1 MKVLFL
7 DIDGVLNS
15 NGTIRAF
22 GFDFIDPHLVDLVGV
37 IVDQTDAKIVLSS
50 TWRLSPEDKK
60 LVEDALT
67 RAGLSLMDCTPNLC
81 GNGKW
86 VSRSE
91 EIKKWLSEN
100 PVDKFAILDDF
111 EDAEIPGSFFK
122 TDDDVG
128 LTKAIALEVIKHLN
142 S

>member
-7 DIDGVLNS
+7 DVDGVLNS

-22 GFDFIDPHLVDLVGV
+22 GFDFIDPHMVNLVDS
-37 IVDQTDAKIVLSS
+37 IVSLTGAKIVLSS
-50 TWRLSPEDKK
+50 TWRKDPTDKK
-60 LVEDALT
+60 LVEDALAI
-67 RAGLSLMDCTPNLC
+67 AGHSILSCTPDLC
-81 GNGKW
+81 VDGW
-86 VSRSE
+86 VPRSE

-100 PVDKFAILDDF
+100 PVDKFAILDDC

-122 TDDDVG
+122 TDDEVG
-128 LTKAIALEVIKHLN
+128 LTKAIALEVIEHLN